1 LIAEA
6 GGVSKEQA
14 EKDAAEERTVLALVV
29 KEKDSSELEKDVREK
44 LATYMKDPEL
54 GAQVQVLTSSWF
66 RYFLAYDPGPA
77 LRNVKCPVL
86 ALAGGKDLQVPPAQ
100 NLPAIR
106 AALEAAGN
114 ENFEVVELPGLNH
127 LVQTATTGSPMEYA
141 AIEETMSP
149 LALGKISEWIG
160 KLR

>member
-1 LIAEA
+1 MVAARNADVGFIVMLAGSGVPGDQILVEQRTLIAQA

-14 EKDAAEERTVLALVV
+14 EKDAAEERTVLA
-29 KEKDSSELEKDVREK
+29 
-44 LATYMKDPEL
+44 P
-54 GAQVQVLTSSWF
+54 
-66 RYFLAYDPGPA
+66 
-77 LRNVKCPVL
+77 
-86 ALAGGKDLQVPPAQ
+86 AGGKDLQAPPAQ

-114 ENFEVVELPGLNH
+114 ENFEAVELPGLNH
-127 LVQTATTGSPMEYA
+127 LFQTATTGSPLEYA